1 MDITALAASPVSESR
16 PAGADAKYEPEYEA
30 LTAEI
35 AKLSSVSQSAPIS
48 WQDVADNG
56 AAILAQKSKDISVAA
71 YTAVALAHIDGARG
85 FLDGVNLLRGICEN
99 FWEDAFP
106 PKAKMRRR
114 LNAYEWWHERALEQ
128 LRKENQQPIPAELSA
143 EMTEAVNGLDSLVGT
158 LMEDAQPLRDIKEA
172 IRALPLLPEEK
183 PKEPEPPAAPTPE
196 PQPQPQPQTQEP
208 PRAQPQRPAP
218 EPPRQTAAAPAPAP
232 QAGDT
237 AAALSAFVDAARNYA
252 FALRAENPANY
263 LAWQLPRVALWGK
276 ITALPPDDGTGQTM
290 VPPPDMDRVEAAER
304 LLAGKNWLKAA
315 TAADDLFQ
323 SYPLC
328 IDLQRIAD
336 EALANLGPAFA
347 AARARLR
354 AETAAFAGRLPGL
367 TSLSYDGGVPF
378 VSPATRA
385 WLDEL
390 AHDGQSGGTAG
401 GGRADRIDE
410 VIAEARETLAAGDAA
425 GALRKLEEAHGASA
439 AGNVRLRAEE
449 LHMLCSQREAKTAAA
464 LARALAR
471 EIEQS
476 GLAKLEPDIAVEA
489 MTAAC
494 RALDLA
500 GDAEGAEALREK
512 TAAIKPSAVLGWN

>member
-1 MDITALAASPVSESR
+1 MDITALAASPVSESS

-35 AKLSSVSQSAPIS
+35 GKLSSVSQSSPIS
-48 WQDVADNG
+48 WQAVADNG
-56 AAILAQKSKDISVAA
+56 AVILAQKSKDISVAA
-71 YTAVALAHIDGARG
+71 YMAVALIHTDGAQG
-85 FLDGVNLLRGICEN
+85 FLDGVKLLRGICEN
-99 FWEDAFP
+99 FWDDAFP
-106 PKAKMRRR
+106 PKAKLRRR

-128 LRKENQQPIPAELSA
+128 LRKEGQPPVSAALSA
-143 EMTEAVNGLDSLVGT
+143 EMTEAVGELDSLIGG
-158 LMEDAQPLRDIKEA
+158 LMEEAQPLRDIKEA
-172 IRALPLLPEEK
+172 IRAIPLLPKEK
-183 PKEPEPPAAPTPE
+183 PKEPEPQAAPEPE
-196 PQPQPQPQTQEP
+196 PLREEPAPQPQLQ
-208 PRAQPQRPAP
+208 AAP
-218 EPPRQTAAAPAPAP
+218 EPPSPAPAP
-232 QAGDT
+232 SPAPQAAQSGDT
-237 AAALSAFVDAARNYA
+237 AAALSAFVEAARNYA
-252 FALRAENPANY
+252 YALRAEDPANY

-276 ITALPPDDGTGQTM
+276 IAALPPDDGTGQTM

-336 EALANLGPAFA
+336 EALANLGPSFA

-354 AETAAFAGRLPGL
+354 AETAAFVGRLPGL
-367 TSLSYDGGVPF
+367 TALSYDGGIPF

-390 AHDGQSGGTAG
+390 AHDGQSGGEAG

>member
-1 MDITALAASPVSESR
+1 MDITALAASPVSESS

-35 AKLSSVSQSAPIS
+35 GKLSSVSRSSPIS
-48 WQDVADNG
+48 WQAVADNG
-56 AAILAQKSKDISVAA
+56 AVILAQKSKDISVAA
-71 YTAVALAHIDGARG
+71 YMAVALIHTDGAQG
-85 FLDGVNLLRGICEN
+85 FLDGVKLLRGICEN
-99 FWEDAFP
+99 FWDDAFP
-106 PKAKMRRR
+106 PKAKLRRR

-128 LRKENQQPIPAELSA
+128 LRKDGQPPVSAALSA
-143 EMTEAVNGLDSLVGT
+143 EMTEAVGELDSLIGG
-158 LMEDAQPLRDIKEA
+158 LMEEAQPLRDIKEA
-172 IRALPLLPEEK
+172 IRAIPLLPEEK
-183 PKEPEPPAAPTPE
+183 PKEPEPQAAPEPE
-196 PQPQPQPQTQEP
+196 PLREEPAPQPQLQ
-208 PRAQPQRPAP
+208 AAP
-218 EPPRQTAAAPAPAP
+218 EPPRPAPSPAPAP
-232 QAGDT
+232 QAAQTGDT
-237 AAALSAFVDAARNYA
+237 AAALSAFVEAARNYA
-252 FALRAENPANY
+252 YALRAEDPANY

-290 VPPPDMDRVEAAER
+290 VPPPDMERVEAAER

-336 EALANLGPAFA
+336 EALANLGPSFA

-354 AETAAFAGRLPGL
+354 AETAAFVGRLPGL
-367 TSLSYDGGVPF
+367 TTLSYDGGIPF

-390 AHDGQSGGTAG
+390 AHDGQPGGAAG
-401 GGRADRIDE
+401 GGRADRIDK

-425 GALRKLEEAHGASA
+425 GALRKLEDALGASA

-512 TAAIKPSAVLGWN
+512 TTAIKPSAVLGWN

>member
-1 MDITALAASPVSESR
+1 MDITALAASPVSESS

-35 AKLSSVSQSAPIS
+35 GKLSSVSRSSPIS
-48 WQDVADNG
+48 WQAVADNG
-56 AAILAQKSKDISVAA
+56 AVILAQKSKDISVAA
-71 YTAVALAHIDGARG
+71 YMAVALIHTNGAQG
-85 FLDGVNLLRGICEN
+85 FLDGVKLLRGICEN
-99 FWEDAFP
+99 FWDDAFP
-106 PKAKMRRR
+106 PKAKLRRR

-128 LRKENQQPIPAELSA
+128 LRKEGQPPVSAALSA
-143 EMTEAVNGLDSLVGT
+143 EMTEAVGELDSLIGG
-158 LMEDAQPLRDIKEA
+158 LMDDAQPLRDIKEA
-172 IRALPLLPEEK
+172 IRAIPLLPEEK
-183 PKEPEPPAAPTPE
+183 PKEPEPQAA
-196 PQPQPQPQTQEP
+196 
-208 PRAQPQRPAP
+208 PAP
-218 EPPRQTAAAPAPAP
+218 EPPHEEPAPQPQVQATPEPPRPAPSPSPAP
-232 QAGDT
+232 QAAQTGDT
-237 AAALSAFVDAARNYA
+237 AAALSAFVEAARNYA
-252 FALRAENPANY
+252 YALRAEDPANY

-276 ITALPPDDGTGQTM
+276 IAALPPDDGTGQTM
-290 VPPPDMDRVEAAER
+290 VPPPDMERVEAAER

-315 TAADDLFQ
+315 AAADDLFQ

-336 EALANLGPAFA
+336 EALANLGPSFA

-354 AETAAFAGRLPGL
+354 AETAAFVGRLPGL
-367 TSLSYDGGVPF
+367 TALSYDGGIPF
-378 VSPATRA
+378 VSPATRS

-390 AHDGQSGGTAG
+390 AHDGQSGGSAG

-410 VIAEARETLAAGDAA
+410 VISEARETLAAGDAA

>member
-1 MDITALAASPVSESR
+1 MDITALAASPVSESS

-35 AKLSSVSQSAPIS
+35 GKLSSVSQSSPIS
-48 WQDVADNG
+48 WQAVADNG
-56 AAILAQKSKDISVAA
+56 AVILAQKSKDISVAA
-71 YTAVALAHIDGARG
+71 YMAVALIHTDGAQG
-85 FLDGVNLLRGICEN
+85 FLDGVKLLRGICEN
-99 FWEDAFP
+99 FWDEAFP
-106 PKAKMRRR
+106 PKAKLRRR

-128 LRKENQQPIPAELSA
+128 LRKEGQPPVSAALSA
-143 EMTEAVNGLDSLVGT
+143 EMTEAAGELDSLIGG
-158 LMEDAQPLRDIKEA
+158 LMEEAQPLRDIKEA
-172 IRALPLLPEEK
+172 IRAIPLLPEEK
-183 PKEPEPPAAPTPE
+183 PKEPEPQAA
-196 PQPQPQPQTQEP
+196 
-208 PRAQPQRPAP
+208 PAP
-218 EPPRQTAAAPAPAP
+218 EPPREEPAPQPQLQAAPEPPRPAPSPAPAP
-232 QAGDT
+232 QAAQTGDT
-237 AAALSAFVDAARNYA
+237 AAALSAFVEAARNYA
-252 FALRAENPANY
+252 YALRAEDPANY
-263 LAWQLPRVALWGK
+263 LAWQLPRLALWGK
-276 ITALPPDDGTGQTM
+276 IAALPPDDGTGQTM

-367 TSLSYDGGVPF
+367 TSLSYDGGIPF

-425 GALRKLEEAHGASA
+425 GALRKLEEALGASA

>member
-1 MDITALAASPVSESR
+1 MDITALAASPVSESS

-35 AKLSSVSQSAPIS
+35 GKLSSVSRSSPIS
-48 WQDVADNG
+48 WQAVADNG
-56 AAILAQKSKDISVAA
+56 AVILAQKSKDISVAA
-71 YTAVALAHIDGARG
+71 YMAVALTDGAQG
-85 FLDGVNLLRGICEN
+85 FLDGVKLLRGICEN
-99 FWEDAFP
+99 FWDDAFP
-106 PKAKMRRR
+106 PKAKLRRR

-128 LRKENQQPIPAELSA
+128 LRKEGQPPVSAALSA
-143 EMTEAVNGLDSLVGT
+143 EMTEAVGELDSLIGG
-158 LMEDAQPLRDIKEA
+158 LMDDAQPLRDIKEA
-172 IRALPLLPEEK
+172 IRAIPLLPEEK
-183 PKEPEPPAAPTPE
+183 PKEPEPQAA
-196 PQPQPQPQTQEP
+196 
-208 PRAQPQRPAP
+208 PAP
-218 EPPRQTAAAPAPAP
+218 EPPHEEPAPQPQVQAAPEPPRPAPSPAPAP
-232 QAGDT
+232 QAVQTGDT
-237 AAALSAFVDAARNYA
+237 AAALSAFVEAARNYA
-252 FALRAENPANY
+252 YALRAEDPANY

-290 VPPPDMDRVEAAER
+290 VPPPDMERVEAAER

-336 EALANLGPAFA
+336 EALANLGPSFA

-354 AETAAFAGRLPGL
+354 AETAAFVGRLPGL
-367 TSLSYDGGVPF
+367 TALSYDGGVPF

-390 AHDGQSGGTAG
+390 AHDGQSGGSAG

>member
-1 MDITALAASPVSESR
+1 MD
-16 PAGADAKYEPEYEA
+16 
-30 LTAEI
+30 
-35 AKLSSVSQSAPIS
+35 
-48 WQDVADNG
+48 
-56 AAILAQKSKDISVAA
+56 
-71 YTAVALAHIDGARG
+71 
-85 FLDGVNLLRGICEN
+85 
-99 FWEDAFP
+99 
-106 PKAKMRRR
+106 
-114 LNAYEWWHERALEQ
+114 
-128 LRKENQQPIPAELSA
+128 
-143 EMTEAVNGLDSLVGT
+143 
-158 LMEDAQPLRDIKEA
+158 DAQPLRDIKEA
-172 IRALPLLPEEK
+172 IRAIPLLPEEK
-183 PKEPEPPAAPTPE
+183 PKEPEPQAA
-196 PQPQPQPQTQEP
+196 
-208 PRAQPQRPAP
+208 PAP
-218 EPPRQTAAAPAPAP
+218 EPPHEEPAPQPQVQAAPEPPRPAPSPLPAP
-232 QAGDT
+232 QAAQTGDT
-237 AAALSAFVDAARNYA
+237 AAALSAFVEAARNYA
-252 FALRAENPANY
+252 YALRAEDPANY

-276 ITALPPDDGTGQTM
+276 IAALPPDDGTGQTM

-336 EALANLGPAFA
+336 EALANLGPSFA

-354 AETAAFAGRLPGL
+354 AETAAFVGRLPGL
-367 TSLSYDGGVPF
+367 TALSYDGGVPF

-390 AHDGQSGGTAG
+390 AHDGQSGGSDCGPG
-401 GGRADRIDE
+401 GGKIDAA
-410 VIAEARETLAAGDAA
+410 IAEARETLAGGDAA

-476 GLAKLEPDIAVEA
+476 GLAKLEPDLAVEA

>member
-1 MDITALAASPVSESR
+1 MDITALAASPVSESSS
-16 PAGADAKYEPEYEA
+16 AGADAKYEPEYEA

-35 AKLSSVSQSAPIS
+35 GKLSSVSRSSPIS
-48 WQDVADNG
+48 WQAVADNG
-56 AAILAQKSKDISVAA
+56 AVILAQKSKDISVAA
-71 YTAVALAHIDGARG
+71 YMAVALIHTDGAQG
-85 FLDGVNLLRGICEN
+85 FLDGVKLLRGICEN
-99 FWEDAFP
+99 FWDDAFP
-106 PKAKMRRR
+106 PKAKLRRR

-128 LRKENQQPIPAELSA
+128 LRKEGQPPVSAALSA
-143 EMTEAVNGLDSLVGT
+143 EMTEAVGELDSLIGG
-158 LMEDAQPLRDIKEA
+158 LMDDAQPLRDIKEA
-172 IRALPLLPEEK
+172 IRAIPLLPEEK
-183 PKEPEPPAAPTPE
+183 PKEPEPQAA
-196 PQPQPQPQTQEP
+196 
-208 PRAQPQRPAP
+208 PAP
-218 EPPRQTAAAPAPAP
+218 EPPREEPAPQPQLQAAPEPPRPAPSPSPAP
-232 QAGDT
+232 QAAQTGDT
-237 AAALSAFVDAARNYA
+237 AAALSAFVEAARNYA
-252 FALRAENPANY
+252 YALRAEDPANY

-276 ITALPPDDGTGQTM
+276 IAALPPDDGTGQTM

-336 EALANLGPAFA
+336 EALANLGPSFA

-354 AETAAFAGRLPGL
+354 AETAAFVGRLPGL
-367 TSLSYDGGVPF
+367 TALSYDGGVPF

-390 AHDGQSGGTAG
+390 AHDGQSGGSAG

-476 GLAKLEPDIAVEA
+476 GLAKLEPDLAVEA

>member
-1 MDITALAASPVSESR
+1 MDITALAASPVSESS

-35 AKLSSVSQSAPIS
+35 GKLSSVSQSSPIS
-48 WQDVADNG
+48 WQAVADNG
-56 AAILAQKSKDISVAA
+56 AVILAQKSKDISVAA
-71 YTAVALAHIDGARG
+71 YMAVALIHTDGAQG
-85 FLDGVNLLRGICEN
+85 FLDGVKLLRGICEN
-99 FWEDAFP
+99 FWDDAFP
-106 PKAKMRRR
+106 PKAKLRRR

-128 LRKENQQPIPAELSA
+128 LRKEGQPPVSAALSA
-143 EMTEAVNGLDSLVGT
+143 EMTEAVGELDSLIGG
-158 LMEDAQPLRDIKEA
+158 LMDDAQPLRDIKEA
-172 IRALPLLPEEK
+172 IRAIPLLPEEK
-183 PKEPEPPAAPTPE
+183 PKEPEPQAA
-196 PQPQPQPQTQEP
+196 
-208 PRAQPQRPAP
+208 PAP
-218 EPPRQTAAAPAPAP
+218 EPPHEEPAP
-232 QAGDT
+232 QPQVQAAPEPPRPAPSPSSAPQAVQTGDT
-237 AAALSAFVDAARNYA
+237 AAALSAFVEAARNYA
-252 FALRAENPANY
+252 YALRAEDPANY

-276 ITALPPDDGTGQTM
+276 IAALPPDDGTGQTM

-315 TAADDLFQ
+315 AAADDLFQ

-336 EALANLGPAFA
+336 EALANLGPSFA

-354 AETAAFAGRLPGL
+354 AETAAFVGRLPGL
-367 TSLSYDGGVPF
+367 TTLSYDGGIPF

-390 AHDGQSGGTAG
+390 AHDGQPGGAAG
-401 GGRADRIDE
+401 GGRADRIDK

-425 GALRKLEEAHGASA
+425 GALRKLEDALGASA

>member
-1 MDITALAASPVSESR
+1 MDITALAASPVSESQ

-35 AKLSSVSQSAPIS
+35 GKLSSVSQSSPVS
-48 WQDVADNG
+48 WQAVADNG

-71 YTAVALAHIDGARG
+71 YMAVALIHTNGAQG
-85 FLDGVNLLRGICEN
+85 FLDGVNLLRGLCEN
-99 FWEDAFP
+99 FWDEAFP

-128 LRKENQQPIPAELSA
+128 LRKEGQQPIPAALSA
-143 EMTEAVNGLDSLVGT
+143 EMTEAVGELDSLIGG

-172 IRALPLLPEEK
+172 IRTIPLLPEEK

-196 PQPQPQPQTQEP
+196 PPREKPKPQPE
-208 PRAQPQRPAP
+208 AQPQ
-218 EPPRQTAAAPAPAP
+218 AAPAAPSPAP
-232 QAGDT
+232 TTQPAQAGDA
-237 AAALSAFVDAARNYA
+237 AAALPVFVDAARNYA
-252 FALRAENPANY
+252 FALRSEDPANY

-276 ITALPPDDGTGQTM
+276 IAALPPDDGTGQTM

-336 EALANLGPAFA
+336 EALANLGAAFA
-347 AARARLR
+347 EARARLR
-354 AETAAFAGRLPGL
+354 AETAAFVRRLPGL
-367 TSLSYDGGVPF
+367 TALSYDGGVPF
-378 VSPATRA
+378 VSSATRA
-385 WLDEL
+385 WLDEI
-390 AHDGQSGGTAG
+390 AHGGESGGAAG

-500 GDAEGAEALREK
+500 GDIEGAEALREK
-512 TAAIKPSAVLGWN
+512 TAAIKPSAVLGWS

>member
-1 MDITALAASPVSESR
+1 MDITALAASPVSESS

-35 AKLSSVSQSAPIS
+35 GKLSSVSQSSPIS
-48 WQDVADNG
+48 WQAVADNG
-56 AAILAQKSKDISVAA
+56 AVILAQKSKDISVAA
-71 YTAVALAHIDGARG
+71 YMAVALIHTDGAQG
-85 FLDGVNLLRGICEN
+85 FLDGVKLLRGICEN
-99 FWEDAFP
+99 FWDDAFP
-106 PKAKMRRR
+106 PKAKLRRR

-128 LRKENQQPIPAELSA
+128 LRKEGQPPVSAALSA
-143 EMTEAVNGLDSLVGT
+143 EMTEAVGELDSLIGG
-158 LMEDAQPLRDIKEA
+158 LMDDAQPLRDIKEA
-172 IRALPLLPEEK
+172 IRAIPLLPEEK
-183 PKEPEPPAAPTPE
+183 PKGPE
-196 PQPQPQPQTQEP
+196 PQAAPAQEPPHEEPAPQPQVQ
-208 PRAQPQRPAP
+208 AAP
-218 EPPRQTAAAPAPAP
+218 EPPRPAPSPSPAP
-232 QAGDT
+232 QAAQTGDT
-237 AAALSAFVDAARNYA
+237 AAALSAFVEAARNYA
-252 FALRAENPANY
+252 YALRAEDPANY

-276 ITALPPDDGTGQTM
+276 IAALPPDDGTGQTM

-336 EALANLGPAFA
+336 EALANLGPSFA

-354 AETAAFAGRLPGL
+354 AETAAFVGRLPGL
-367 TSLSYDGGVPF
+367 TALSYDGGVPF

-390 AHDGQSGGTAG
+390 AHDGQSGGEAG

-476 GLAKLEPDIAVEA
+476 GLAKLEPDLAVEA

>member
-1 MDITALAASPVSESR
+1 MDITALAASPVSESS

-35 AKLSSVSQSAPIS
+35 GKLSSVSQSSPIS
-48 WQDVADNG
+48 WQAVADNG
-56 AAILAQKSKDISVAA
+56 AVILAQKSKDISVAA
-71 YTAVALAHIDGARG
+71 YMAVALIHTDGAQG
-85 FLDGVNLLRGICEN
+85 FLDGVKLLRGICEN
-99 FWEDAFP
+99 FWDDAFP
-106 PKAKMRRR
+106 PKAKLRRR

-128 LRKENQQPIPAELSA
+128 LRKDGQPPVSAALSA
-143 EMTEAVNGLDSLVGT
+143 EMTEAVGELDSLIGG
-158 LMEDAQPLRDIKEA
+158 LMDEAQPLRDIKEA
-172 IRALPLLPEEK
+172 IRALPLLPEEQ
-183 PKEPEPPAAPTPE
+183 PKEPEPPAPQAPE
-196 PQPQPQPQTQEP
+196 PQPQAQEP
-208 PRAQPQRPAP
+208 PRAQPPQPSP
-218 EPPRQTAAAPAPAP
+218 EPPRQAPAAPAPAQST
-232 QAGDT
+232 QAGDA

-276 ITALPPDDGTGQTM
+276 IAALPPDDGTGQTM

-336 EALANLGPAFA
+336 EALANLGPSFA

-354 AETAAFAGRLPGL
+354 AETAAFVGRLPGL
-367 TSLSYDGGVPF
+367 TALSYDGGVPF

-390 AHDGQSGGTAG
+390 AHDGQPGGAAG

-425 GALRKLEEAHGASA
+425 GALRKLEDALGASA

>member
-1 MDITALAASPVSESR
+1 MDITALAASPVSESS

-35 AKLSSVSQSAPIS
+35 GKLSSVSQSSPIS
-48 WQDVADNG
+48 WQAVADNG
-56 AAILAQKSKDISVAA
+56 AVILAQKSKDISVAA
-71 YTAVALAHIDGARG
+71 YMAVALIHTDGAQG
-85 FLDGVNLLRGICEN
+85 FLDGVKLLRGICEN
-99 FWEDAFP
+99 FWDEAFP
-106 PKAKMRRR
+106 PKAKLRRR

-128 LRKENQQPIPAELSA
+128 LRKEGQPPVSAALSA
-143 EMTEAVNGLDSLVGT
+143 EMTEAVGELDSLIGG
-158 LMEDAQPLRDIKEA
+158 LMEEAQPLRDIKEA
-172 IRALPLLPEEK
+172 IRAIPLLPEEK
-183 PKEPEPPAAPTPE
+183 PKEPEPQAAPASEPPRE
-196 PQPQPQPQTQEP
+196 EPAPQPQLQAASEP
-208 PRAQPQRPAP
+208 PRPAP
-218 EPPRQTAAAPAPAP
+218 SPAPAP
-232 QAGDT
+232 QAAQTGDT
-237 AAALSAFVDAARNYA
+237 AAALSAFVEAARNYA
-252 FALRAENPANY
+252 YALRAEDPANY
-263 LAWQLPRVALWGK
+263 LAWQLPRLALWGK
-276 ITALPPDDGTGQTM
+276 IAALPPDDGTGQTM

-336 EALANLGPAFA
+336 EALANLGPSFA

-354 AETAAFAGRLPGL
+354 AETAAFVGRLPGL
-367 TSLSYDGGVPF
+367 TALSYDGGIPF

-390 AHDGQSGGTAG
+390 AHDGQPGGAAG
-401 GGRADRIDE
+401 GGRTDRIDE

-425 GALRKLEEAHGASA
+425 GALRKLEDAHGASA
-439 AGNVRLRAEE
+439 AGNVRLCAEE

-500 GDAEGAEALREK
+500 GDTESAEALREK

>member
-48 WQDVADNG
+48 WQAVADNG
-56 AAILAQKSKDISVAA
+56 AVILAQKSKDISVAA
-71 YTAVALAHIDGARG
+71 YMAVALIHTDGAQG
-85 FLDGVNLLRGICEN
+85 FLDGVKLLRGICEN
-99 FWEDAFP
+99 FWDDAFP
-106 PKAKMRRR
+106 PKAKLRRR
-114 LNAYEWWHERALEQ
+114 LNAYEWWHERAIEQ
-128 LRKENQQPIPAELSA
+128 LRKEGQPPVSAALSA
-143 EMTEAVNGLDSLVGT
+143 EMTEAVGELDSLIGG
-158 LMEDAQPLRDIKEA
+158 LMDDAQPLRDIKEA
-172 IRALPLLPEEK
+172 IRAIPLLPEEK
-183 PKEPEPPAAPTPE
+183 PKEPEPQAA
-196 PQPQPQPQTQEP
+196 
-208 PRAQPQRPAP
+208 PAP
-218 EPPRQTAAAPAPAP
+218 EPPHEEPAPQPQVQAAPEPPRPAPSPSPAP
-232 QAGDT
+232 QAAQTGDT
-237 AAALSAFVDAARNYA
+237 AAALSAFVEAARNYA

-276 ITALPPDDGTGQTM
+276 IAALPPDDGTGQTM

-336 EALANLGPAFA
+336 EALANLGPSFA

-354 AETAAFAGRLPGL
+354 AETAAFVGRLPGL
-367 TSLSYDGGVPF
+367 TALSYDGGVPF

-390 AHDGQSGGTAG
+390 AHDGQSGGSAG

-476 GLAKLEPDIAVEA
+476 GLAKLEPDLAVEA

>member
-1 MDITALAASPVSESR
+1 MDITALAASPVSESS

-35 AKLSSVSQSAPIS
+35 GKLSSVSQSSPIS
-48 WQDVADNG
+48 WQAVADNG
-56 AAILAQKSKDISVAA
+56 AVILAQKSKDISVAA
-71 YTAVALAHIDGARG
+71 YMAVALIHTDGAQG
-85 FLDGVNLLRGICEN
+85 FLDGVKLLRGICEN
-99 FWEDAFP
+99 FWDDAFP
-106 PKAKMRRR
+106 PKAKLRRR

-128 LRKENQQPIPAELSA
+128 LRKEGQPPVSAALSA
-143 EMTEAVNGLDSLVGT
+143 EMTEAVGELDSLIGG
-158 LMEDAQPLRDIKEA
+158 LMEEAQPLRDIKEA
-172 IRALPLLPEEK
+172 IRAIPLLPEEK
-183 PKEPEPPAAPTPE
+183 PKEPEPQAA
-196 PQPQPQPQTQEP
+196 
-208 PRAQPQRPAP
+208 PAP
-218 EPPRQTAAAPAPAP
+218 EPPHEEPAPQPQVQAAPEPPRPAPSPLPAP
-232 QAGDT
+232 QAAQTGDT
-237 AAALSAFVDAARNYA
+237 AAALSAFVEAARNYA
-252 FALRAENPANY
+252 YALRAEDPANY

-276 ITALPPDDGTGQTM
+276 IAALPPDDGTGQTM

-336 EALANLGPAFA
+336 EALANLGPSFA

-354 AETAAFAGRLPGL
+354 AETAAFVGRLPGL
-367 TSLSYDGGVPF
+367 TALSYDGGVPF

-390 AHDGQSGGTAG
+390 AHDGQSGGSAG

-476 GLAKLEPDIAVEA
+476 GLAKLEPDLAVEA

>member
-1 MDITALAASPVSESR
+1 MDITALAASPVSESS

-35 AKLSSVSQSAPIS
+35 GKLSSVSQSSPIS
-48 WQDVADNG
+48 WQAVADNG
-56 AAILAQKSKDISVAA
+56 AVILAQKSKDISVAA
-71 YTAVALAHIDGARG
+71 YMAVALIHTDGAQG
-85 FLDGVNLLRGICEN
+85 FLDGVKLLRGICEN
-99 FWEDAFP
+99 FWDDAFP
-106 PKAKMRRR
+106 PKAKLRRR

-128 LRKENQQPIPAELSA
+128 LRKEGQPPVSAALSA
-143 EMTEAVNGLDSLVGT
+143 EMTEAVGELDSLIGG
-158 LMEDAQPLRDIKEA
+158 LMEEAQPLRDIKEA
-172 IRALPLLPEEK
+172 IRAIPLLPEEK
-183 PKEPEPPAAPTPE
+183 PKEPEPQAA
-196 PQPQPQPQTQEP
+196 
-208 PRAQPQRPAP
+208 PAP
-218 EPPRQTAAAPAPAP
+218 EPPREEPTPQLQLQAAPEPPRPAPAP
-232 QAGDT
+232 SPAPQAAQTGDT
-237 AAALSAFVDAARNYA
+237 AAALSAFVEAARNYA
-252 FALRAENPANY
+252 YALRAEDPANY

-290 VPPPDMDRVEAAER
+290 VPPPDMERVEAAER

-336 EALANLGPAFA
+336 EALANLGPSFA

-354 AETAAFAGRLPGL
+354 AETAAFVGRLPGL
-367 TSLSYDGGVPF
+367 TALSYDGGIPF

-425 GALRKLEEAHGASA
+425 GALRKLEEALGASA

>member
-1 MDITALAASPVSESR
+1 MDITALAASPVSESS

-35 AKLSSVSQSAPIS
+35 GKLSSVSRSSPIS
-48 WQDVADNG
+48 WQAVADNG
-56 AAILAQKSKDISVAA
+56 AVILAQKSKDISVAA
-71 YTAVALAHIDGARG
+71 YMAVALIHTDGAQG
-85 FLDGVNLLRGICEN
+85 FLDGVKLLRGICEN
-99 FWEDAFP
+99 FWDDAFP
-106 PKAKMRRR
+106 PKAKLRRR

-128 LRKENQQPIPAELSA
+128 LRKDGQPPVSAALSA
-143 EMTEAVNGLDSLVGT
+143 EMTEAIGELDSLIGG
-158 LMEDAQPLRDIKEA
+158 LMEEAQPLRDIKEA
-172 IRALPLLPEEK
+172 IRAIPLLPEEK
-183 PKEPEPPAAPTPE
+183 PKEPEPQAA
-196 PQPQPQPQTQEP
+196 
-208 PRAQPQRPAP
+208 PAP
-218 EPPRQTAAAPAPAP
+218 EPPREEPAPQPQLQAAPEPPRPAPSPAPAP
-232 QAGDT
+232 QAAQTGDT
-237 AAALSAFVDAARNYA
+237 AAALSAFVEAARNYA
-252 FALRAENPANY
+252 YALRAEDPANY

-276 ITALPPDDGTGQTM
+276 IAALPPDDGTGQTM

-336 EALANLGPAFA
+336 EALANLGPSFA

-354 AETAAFAGRLPGL
+354 AETAAFVGRLPGL
-367 TSLSYDGGVPF
+367 TALSYDGGIPF

>member
-1 MDITALAASPVSESR
+1 MDITALAASPVSESQ

-35 AKLSSVSQSAPIS
+35 GKLSSVSQSSPVS
-48 WQDVADNG
+48 WQAVAGNG
-56 AAILAQKSKDISVAA
+56 AVILAQKSKDISVAA
-71 YTAVALAHIDGARG
+71 YMAVALIHTDGAQG

-99 FWEDAFP
+99 FWDDAFP

-128 LRKENQQPIPAELSA
+128 LRKEGQPPIPAKLSA
-143 EMTEAVNGLDSLVGT
+143 EMTEAVGELDSLIGG
-158 LMEDAQPLRDIKEA
+158 LMEEAQPLRDMKEA
-172 IRALPLLPEEK
+172 IRAIPLLPEEK
-183 PKEPEPPAAPTPE
+183 QKEPEPQAATAPE
-196 PQPQPQPQTQEP
+196 PQREEPAPQPQVQQ
-208 PRAQPQRPAP
+208 AAP
-218 EPPRQTAAAPAPAP
+218 EPPRPAPAPAAQP
-232 QAGDT
+232 AQAGDT
-237 AAALSAFVDAARNYA
+237 AAALSAFVEAARGYA
-252 FALRAENPANY
+252 FALRTEDPANY

-290 VPPPDMDRVEAAER
+290 VPPPDMERVEAAER

-354 AETAAFAGRLPGL
+354 AETAAFLGRLPGL
-367 TSLSYDGGVPF
+367 TALSYDGGVPF

-385 WLDEL
+385 WLDEI
-390 AHDGQSGGTAG
+390 AHGGQSGGAAG

-476 GLAKLEPDIAVEA
+476 GLARLEPDIAVEA

-500 GDAEGAEALREK
+500 GDTEGAEALREK
-512 TAAIKPSAVLGWN
+512 TAAIKPSAVLGWS

>member
-1 MDITALAASPVSESR
+1 MDITALAASPVSESS

-35 AKLSSVSQSAPIS
+35 GKLSSVSQSSPIS
-48 WQDVADNG
+48 WQAVADNG
-56 AAILAQKSKDISVAA
+56 AVILAQKSKDISVAA
-71 YTAVALAHIDGARG
+71 YMAVALIHTDGAQG
-85 FLDGVNLLRGICEN
+85 FLDGVKLLRGICEN
-99 FWEDAFP
+99 FWDDAFP
-106 PKAKMRRR
+106 PKAKLRRR

-128 LRKENQQPIPAELSA
+128 LRKEGQPPVSAALSA
-143 EMTEAVNGLDSLVGT
+143 EMTEAVGELDSLIGG
-158 LMEDAQPLRDIKEA
+158 LMDDAQPLRDIKEA
-172 IRALPLLPEEK
+172 IRAIPLLPEEK
-183 PKEPEPPAAPTPE
+183 PKEPEPQAA
-196 PQPQPQPQTQEP
+196 
-208 PRAQPQRPAP
+208 PAP
-218 EPPRQTAAAPAPAP
+218 EPPHEEPAPQPQVQATPEPPPPAPAP
-232 QAGDT
+232 SPAPQAAQTGDT
-237 AAALSAFVDAARNYA
+237 AAALSAFVEAARNYA
-252 FALRAENPANY
+252 YALRAEDPANY

-290 VPPPDMDRVEAAER
+290 VPPPDMERVEAAER

-315 TAADDLFQ
+315 AAADDLFQ

-336 EALANLGPAFA
+336 EALANLGPSFA

-354 AETAAFAGRLPGL
+354 AETAAFVGRLPGL
-367 TSLSYDGGVPF
+367 TALSYDGGIPF

-390 AHDGQSGGTAG
+390 AHDGESGGAAG

-449 LHMLCSQREAKTAAA
+449 LHMLCSQRETKTAAA

-476 GLAKLEPDIAVEA
+476 GLAKLEPDLAVEA

>member
-1 MDITALAASPVSESR
+1 MDITALAASPVSESQ

-35 AKLSSVSQSAPIS
+35 GKLSSVSQSSPVS
-48 WQDVADNG
+48 WQAVAGNG
-56 AAILAQKSKDISVAA
+56 AVILAQKSKDISVAA
-71 YTAVALAHIDGARG
+71 YMAVALIHTDGAQG

-99 FWEDAFP
+99 FWDDAFP

-128 LRKENQQPIPAELSA
+128 LRKEGQPPIPAKLSA
-143 EMTEAVNGLDSLVGT
+143 EMTEAVGELDSLVGG
-158 LMEDAQPLRDIKEA
+158 LMEEAQPLRDMKEA
-172 IRALPLLPEEK
+172 IRAIPLLPEEK

-196 PQPQPQPQTQEP
+196 PPREKPKPQPE
-208 PRAQPQRPAP
+208 AQPQ
-218 EPPRQTAAAPAPAP
+218 AAPAAPSPAP
-232 QAGDT
+232 TTQPAQAGDA
-237 AAALSAFVDAARNYA
+237 AAALPVFVDAARNYA
-252 FALRAENPANY
+252 FALRSEDPANY

-290 VPPPDMDRVEAAER
+290 VPPPDMERIEAAER

-336 EALANLGPAFA
+336 EALANLGAAFA
-347 AARARLR
+347 EARASLR
-354 AETAAFAGRLPGL
+354 AETAAFVGRLPGL
-367 TSLSYDGGVPF
+367 TALSYDGGVPF

-390 AHDGQSGGTAG
+390 AHDGQPGGAAG

-425 GALRKLEEAHGASA
+425 GALKKLEDSHGTSA

-449 LHMLCSQREAKTAAA
+449 LHMLCSQRETKTAAA
-464 LARALAR
+464 LARAIAR

-476 GLAKLEPDIAVEA
+476 GLAKLEPDLAAEA

-494 RALDLA
+494 QALDLA

-512 TAAIKPSAVLGWN
+512 TAGIKPSAVLGWS

>member
-1 MDITALAASPVSESR
+1 MDITALAASPVSESS

-35 AKLSSVSQSAPIS
+35 GKLSSVSRSSPIS
-48 WQDVADNG
+48 WQAVADNG
-56 AAILAQKSKDISVAA
+56 AVILAQKSKDISVAA
-71 YTAVALAHIDGARG
+71 YMAVALIHTDGAQG
-85 FLDGVNLLRGICEN
+85 FLDGVKLLRGICEN
-99 FWEDAFP
+99 FWDDAFP
-106 PKAKMRRR
+106 PKAKLRRR

-128 LRKENQQPIPAELSA
+128 LRKDGQPPVSAALSA
-143 EMTEAVNGLDSLVGT
+143 EMTEAVGELDSLIGG
-158 LMEDAQPLRDIKEA
+158 LMEEAQPLRDIKEA
-172 IRALPLLPEEK
+172 IRAIPLLPEEK
-183 PKEPEPPAAPTPE
+183 PKEPEPQAA
-196 PQPQPQPQTQEP
+196 
-208 PRAQPQRPAP
+208 PAP
-218 EPPRQTAAAPAPAP
+218 EPPHEEPAPQPQLQATPEPPRPAPAPASAP
-232 QAGDT
+232 QAAQTGDT
-237 AAALSAFVDAARNYA
+237 AAALSAFVEAARNYA
-252 FALRAENPANY
+252 YALRAEDPANY

-276 ITALPPDDGTGQTM
+276 IAALPPDDGTGQTM
-290 VPPPDMDRVEAAER
+290 VPPPDMERVEAAER

-336 EALANLGPAFA
+336 EALANLGPSFA

-354 AETAAFAGRLPGL
+354 AETAAFVGRLPGL
-367 TSLSYDGGVPF
+367 TALSYDGGIPF

>member
-1 MDITALAASPVSESR
+1 MDITALAASPVSESS

-35 AKLSSVSQSAPIS
+35 GKLSSVSRSSPIS
-48 WQDVADNG
+48 WQAVADNG
-56 AAILAQKSKDISVAA
+56 AVILAQKSKDISVAA
-71 YTAVALAHIDGARG
+71 YMAVALIHTDGAQG
-85 FLDGVNLLRGICEN
+85 FLDGVKLLRGICEN
-99 FWEDAFP
+99 FWDDAFP
-106 PKAKMRRR
+106 PKAKLRRR

-128 LRKENQQPIPAELSA
+128 LRKEGQPPVSAALSA
-143 EMTEAVNGLDSLVGT
+143 EMTEAVGELDSLIGG
-158 LMEDAQPLRDIKEA
+158 LMDDAQPLRDIKEA
-172 IRALPLLPEEK
+172 IRAIPLLPEEK
-183 PKEPEPPAAPTPE
+183 PKEPEPQAA
-196 PQPQPQPQTQEP
+196 
-208 PRAQPQRPAP
+208 PAP
-218 EPPRQTAAAPAPAP
+218 EPPREEPAPQPQLQATPEPPRPAPAP
-232 QAGDT
+232 SPAPQAAQTGDT
-237 AAALSAFVDAARNYA
+237 AAALSAFVEAARNYA
-252 FALRAENPANY
+252 YALRAEDPANY

-276 ITALPPDDGTGQTM
+276 IAALPPDDGTGQTM

-315 TAADDLFQ
+315 AAADDLFQ

-336 EALANLGPAFA
+336 EALANLGPSFA

-354 AETAAFAGRLPGL
+354 AETAAFVGRLPGL
-367 TSLSYDGGVPF
+367 TTLSYDGGIPF

-390 AHDGQSGGTAG
+390 AHDGQPGGAAG
-401 GGRADRIDE
+401 GSRADRIDE

-425 GALRKLEEAHGASA
+425 GALRKLEEALGASA

>member
-1 MDITALAASPVSESR
+1 MDITALAASPVSESS

-35 AKLSSVSQSAPIS
+35 GKLSSVSRSSPIS
-48 WQDVADNG
+48 WQAVADNG
-56 AAILAQKSKDISVAA
+56 AVILAQKSKDISVAA
-71 YTAVALAHIDGARG
+71 YMAVALIHTDGAQG
-85 FLDGVNLLRGICEN
+85 FLDGVKLLRGICEN
-99 FWEDAFP
+99 FWDDAFP
-106 PKAKMRRR
+106 PKAKLRRR

-128 LRKENQQPIPAELSA
+128 LRKEGQPPVSAALSA
-143 EMTEAVNGLDSLVGT
+143 EMTEAVGELDSLIGG
-158 LMEDAQPLRDIKEA
+158 LMDDAQPLRDIKEA
-172 IRALPLLPEEK
+172 IRAIPLLPEEK
-183 PKEPEPPAAPTPE
+183 PKEPEPQAA
-196 PQPQPQPQTQEP
+196 
-208 PRAQPQRPAP
+208 PAP
-218 EPPRQTAAAPAPAP
+218 EPPHEEPAPQPQVQATPEPPRPAPSPSPAP
-232 QAGDT
+232 QAAQTGDT

-336 EALANLGPAFA
+336 EALANLGPSFA

-354 AETAAFAGRLPGL
+354 AETAAFVGRLPGL
-367 TSLSYDGGVPF
+367 TALSYDGGVPF

-390 AHDGQSGGTAG
+390 AHDGQPGGAAG

>member
-1 MDITALAASPVSESR
+1 MDITALAASPVSESS

-35 AKLSSVSQSAPIS
+35 GKLSSVSRSSPIS
-48 WQDVADNG
+48 WQAVADNG
-56 AAILAQKSKDISVAA
+56 AVILAQKSKDISVAA
-71 YTAVALAHIDGARG
+71 YMAVALIHTDGAQG
-85 FLDGVNLLRGICEN
+85 FLDGVKLLRGICEN
-99 FWEDAFP
+99 FWDDAFP
-106 PKAKMRRR
+106 PKAKLRRR

-128 LRKENQQPIPAELSA
+128 LRKEGQPPVSAALSA
-143 EMTEAVNGLDSLVGT
+143 EMTEAVGELDSLIGG
-158 LMEDAQPLRDIKEA
+158 LMDEAQPLRDIKEA
-172 IRALPLLPEEK
+172 IRAIPLLPEEK
-183 PKEPEPPAAPTPE
+183 PKEPEPQAAPEPE
-196 PQPQPQPQTQEP
+196 PLREEPAPQPQLQ
-208 PRAQPQRPAP
+208 AAP
-218 EPPRQTAAAPAPAP
+218 EPPRPAPSPAPAP
-232 QAGDT
+232 QAVQTGDT
-237 AAALSAFVDAARNYA
+237 AAALSAFVEAARNYA
-252 FALRAENPANY
+252 YALRAEDPANY

-276 ITALPPDDGTGQTM
+276 IAALPPDDGAGQTM

-354 AETAAFAGRLPGL
+354 AETAAFVGRLPGL
-367 TSLSYDGGVPF
+367 TALSYDGGVPF

-425 GALRKLEEAHGASA
+425 GALRKLEEALGASA

>member
-1 MDITALAASPVSESR
+1 MDITALAASPVSESS

-35 AKLSSVSQSAPIS
+35 GKLSSVSRSSPIS
-48 WQDVADNG
+48 WQAVADNG
-56 AAILAQKSKDISVAA
+56 AVILAQKSKDISVAA
-71 YTAVALAHIDGARG
+71 YMAVALIHTDGAQG
-85 FLDGVNLLRGICEN
+85 FLDGVKLLRGICEN
-99 FWEDAFP
+99 FWDDAFP
-106 PKAKMRRR
+106 PKAKLRRR

-128 LRKENQQPIPAELSA
+128 LRKDGQPPVSAALSA
-143 EMTEAVNGLDSLVGT
+143 EMTEAIGELDSLIGG
-158 LMEDAQPLRDIKEA
+158 LMDEAQPLRDIKEA
-172 IRALPLLPEEK
+172 IRAIPLLPEEK
-183 PKEPEPPAAPTPE
+183 PKEPEPQAAPA
-196 PQPQPQPQTQEP
+196 QEP
-208 PRAQPQRPAP
+208 PREEPAPQPQLQAAP
-218 EPPRQTAAAPAPAP
+218 EPPRPAPAP
-232 QAGDT
+232 SPAPQAAQTGDT
-237 AAALSAFVDAARNYA
+237 AAALSAFVEAARNYA
-252 FALRAENPANY
+252 YALRAEAPSNY

-276 ITALPPDDGTGQTM
+276 IAALPPDDGTGQTM

-336 EALANLGPAFA
+336 EALANLGPSFA

-354 AETAAFAGRLPGL
+354 AETAAFVGRLPGL
-367 TSLSYDGGVPF
+367 TALSYDGGVPF

>member
-1 MDITALAASPVSESR
+1 MDITALAASPVSESQ

-35 AKLSSVSQSAPIS
+35 GKLSSVSQSSPVS
-48 WQDVADNG
+48 WQAVAGNG
-56 AAILAQKSKDISVAA
+56 AVILAQKSKDISVAA
-71 YTAVALAHIDGARG
+71 YMAVALIHTDGAQG

-99 FWEDAFP
+99 FWDDAFP

-128 LRKENQQPIPAELSA
+128 LRKEGQPPVSAALSA
-143 EMTEAVNGLDSLVGT
+143 EMTEAVGELDSLIGG
-158 LMEDAQPLRDIKEA
+158 LMEEAQPLRDIKEA
-172 IRALPLLPEEK
+172 IRAIPLLPEEK
-183 PKEPEPPAAPTPE
+183 PKEPEPQAAPEPE
-196 PQPQPQPQTQEP
+196 PLREEPAPQPQLQ
-208 PRAQPQRPAP
+208 AAP
-218 EPPRQTAAAPAPAP
+218 EPPSPAPAP
-232 QAGDT
+232 SPAPQAAQSGDT
-237 AAALSAFVDAARNYA
+237 AAALSAFVEAARNYA
-252 FALRAENPANY
+252 YALRAEDPANY

-276 ITALPPDDGTGQTM
+276 IAALPPDDGTGQTM
-290 VPPPDMDRVEAAER
+290 VPPPDMDRVEATER

-336 EALANLGPAFA
+336 EALANLGPSFA

-354 AETAAFAGRLPGL
+354 AETAAFVGRLPGL
-367 TSLSYDGGVPF
+367 TALSYDGGVPF

-390 AHDGQSGGTAG
+390 AHDGQSGGSAG

-425 GALRKLEEAHGASA
+425 GALRKLEEAHGVSA

-476 GLAKLEPDIAVEA
+476 GLAKLEPDLAVEA

>member
-1 MDITALAASPVSESR
+1 MDITALAASPVSESQ

-183 PKEPEPPAAPTPE
+183 PKEPEPPAAPLPE
-196 PQPQPQPQTQEP
+196 PQPQPQTKEP
-208 PRAQPQRPAP
+208 PRAQPQGPAP
-218 EPPRQTAAAPAPAP
+218 EPPRQTAAAPASAP

-252 FALRAENPANY
+252 FVLRAENPANY

-304 LLAGKNWLKAA
+304 LLSGKNWLKAA
-315 TAADDLFQ
+315 IAADDLFQ

-367 TSLSYDGGVPF
+367 TSLSYDGGLPF
-378 VSPATRA
+378 VSPATCA

-390 AHDGQSGGTAG
+390 MHDGQSGGTDG
-401 GGRADRIDE
+401 GPCGGKIDTA
-410 VIAEARETLAAGDAA
+410 ITEAREILAGGDAV
-425 GALRKLEEAHGASA
+425 GALKKLEDSYGTSA
-439 AGNVRLRAEE
+439 VGNIRLRAEE
-449 LHMLCSQREAKTAAA
+449 LHMLCSQRETKTAAA
-464 LARALAR
+464 LARATAR

-476 GLAKLEPDIAVEA
+476 GLAKLEPDLAAEA

-494 RALDLA
+494 QALDLA
-500 GDAEGAEALREK
+500 GDTEGAEALREK
-512 TAAIKPSAVLGWN
+512 TAGIKPSAVLGWS

>member
-99 FWEDAFP
+99 FWDDAFP

-128 LRKENQQPIPAELSA
+128 LRKENQPPIPAELSA

-196 PQPQPQPQTQEP
+196 PQPQPQTQEP
-208 PRAQPQRPAP
+208 PREQPQRQVP

-237 AAALSAFVDAARNYA
+237 AAALSAFVDAARTYA

-367 TSLSYDGGVPF
+367 TSLSYDGGIPF

-390 AHDGQSGGTAG
+390 AHDGQSGGSDCGPG
-401 GGRADRIDE
+401 GGKIDAA
-410 VIAEARETLAAGDAA
+410 IAEAREILAGGDAA
-425 GALRKLEEAHGASA
+425 GALKKLEDSHGTSA

-449 LHMLCSQREAKTAAA
+449 LHMLCSQRETKTAAA
-464 LARALAR
+464 LARAIAR

-476 GLAKLEPDIAVEA
+476 GLAKLEPDLAAEA

-494 RALDLA
+494 QALDLA

-512 TAAIKPSAVLGWN
+512 TAGIKPSAVLGWS

>member
-99 FWEDAFP
+99 FWDDAFP
-106 PKAKMRRR
+106 PKAKLRRR

-128 LRKENQQPIPAELSA
+128 LRKEGQPPVSAALSA
-143 EMTEAVNGLDSLVGT
+143 EMTEAVGELDSLIGG
-158 LMEDAQPLRDIKEA
+158 LMDDAQPLRDIKEA
-172 IRALPLLPEEK
+172 IRAIPLLPEEK
-183 PKEPEPPAAPTPE
+183 PKEPEPQAA
-196 PQPQPQPQTQEP
+196 
-208 PRAQPQRPAP
+208 PAP
-218 EPPRQTAAAPAPAP
+218 EPPREEPAPQPQVQATPEPPRPAPAP
-232 QAGDT
+232 SPAPQAAQTGDT
-237 AAALSAFVDAARNYA
+237 AAALSAFVEAARNYA
-252 FALRAENPANY
+252 YALRAEDPANY

-276 ITALPPDDGTGQTM
+276 IAALPPDDGTGQTM

-315 TAADDLFQ
+315 AAADDLFQ

-336 EALANLGPAFA
+336 EALANLGPSFA

-354 AETAAFAGRLPGL
+354 AETAAFVGRLPGL
-367 TSLSYDGGVPF
+367 TALSYDGGIPF

-390 AHDGQSGGTAG
+390 AHDGESGGAAG

>member
-1 MDITALAASPVSESR
+1 MDITALAASPVSESS

-35 AKLSSVSQSAPIS
+35 GKLSSVNRNSPIS
-48 WQDVADNG
+48 WQAVADNG
-56 AAILAQKSKDISVAA
+56 AVILAQKSKDISVAA
-71 YTAVALAHIDGARG
+71 YMAVALIHTDGAQG
-85 FLDGVNLLRGICEN
+85 FLDGVKLLRGICEN
-99 FWEDAFP
+99 FWDDAFP
-106 PKAKMRRR
+106 PKAKLRRR

-128 LRKENQQPIPAELSA
+128 LRKEGQPPVSAALSA
-143 EMTEAVNGLDSLVGT
+143 EMTEAVGELDSLIGG
-158 LMEDAQPLRDIKEA
+158 LMEEAQPLRDIKEA
-172 IRALPLLPEEK
+172 IRAIPLLPEEK
-183 PKEPEPPAAPTPE
+183 PKEPEPQAAPEPE
-196 PQPQPQPQTQEP
+196 PLREEPAPQPQLQ
-208 PRAQPQRPAP
+208 AAP
-218 EPPRQTAAAPAPAP
+218 EPPRPAPSPAPAP
-232 QAGDT
+232 QAAQTGDT
-237 AAALSAFVDAARNYA
+237 AAALSAFVEAARNYA
-252 FALRAENPANY
+252 YALRAEDPANY

-276 ITALPPDDGTGQTM
+276 IAALPPDDGTGQTM

-315 TAADDLFQ
+315 AAADDLFQ

-336 EALANLGPAFA
+336 EALANLGPSFA

-354 AETAAFAGRLPGL
+354 AETAAFVGRLPGL
-367 TSLSYDGGVPF
+367 TTLSYDGGIPF

-390 AHDGQSGGTAG
+390 AHDGQPGGAAG
-401 GGRADRIDE
+401 GGRADRIDK

-425 GALRKLEEAHGASA
+425 GALRKLEDALGASA

>member
-1 MDITALAASPVSESR
+1 MDITALAASPVSESS

-35 AKLSSVSQSAPIS
+35 GKLSSVNRNSPIS
-48 WQDVADNG
+48 WQAVADNG
-56 AAILAQKSKDISVAA
+56 AVILAQKSKDISVAA
-71 YTAVALAHIDGARG
+71 YMAVALIHTDGAQG
-85 FLDGVNLLRGICEN
+85 FLDGVKLLRGICEN
-99 FWEDAFP
+99 FWDDAFP
-106 PKAKMRRR
+106 PKAKLRRR

-128 LRKENQQPIPAELSA
+128 LRKEGQPPVSAALSA
-143 EMTEAVNGLDSLVGT
+143 EMTEAVGELDSLIGG
-158 LMEDAQPLRDIKEA
+158 LMDDAQPLRDIKEA
-172 IRALPLLPEEK
+172 IRAIPLLPEEK
-183 PKEPEPPAAPTPE
+183 PKEPEPQAA
-196 PQPQPQPQTQEP
+196 
-208 PRAQPQRPAP
+208 PAP
-218 EPPRQTAAAPAPAP
+218 EPPREEPAPQPQLQAAPEPPRPAPAPASAP
-232 QAGDT
+232 QAAQTGDT
-237 AAALSAFVDAARNYA
+237 AAALSAFVEAARNYA
-252 FALRAENPANY
+252 YALRAEDPANY

-276 ITALPPDDGTGQTM
+276 IAALPPDDGAGQTM

-354 AETAAFAGRLPGL
+354 AETAAFVGRLPGL
-367 TSLSYDGGVPF
+367 TALSYDGGVPF

-425 GALRKLEEAHGASA
+425 GALRKLEEALGASA

>member
-1 MDITALAASPVSESR
+1 MDITALAASPVSESS

-35 AKLSSVSQSAPIS
+35 GKLSSVSRSSPIS
-48 WQDVADNG
+48 WQAVADNG
-56 AAILAQKSKDISVAA
+56 AVILAQKSKDISVAA
-71 YTAVALAHIDGARG
+71 YMAVALIHTDGAQG
-85 FLDGVNLLRGICEN
+85 FLDGVKLLRGICEN
-99 FWEDAFP
+99 FWDDAFP
-106 PKAKMRRR
+106 PKTKLRRR

-128 LRKENQQPIPAELSA
+128 LRKDGQPPVSAALSA
-143 EMTEAVNGLDSLVGT
+143 EMTEAVGELDSLIGG
-158 LMEDAQPLRDIKEA
+158 LMEEAQPLRDIKEA
-172 IRALPLLPEEK
+172 IRAIPLLPEEK
-183 PKEPEPPAAPTPE
+183 PKEPEPQAAPA
-196 PQPQPQPQTQEP
+196 QEP
-208 PRAQPQRPAP
+208 PREEPAPQPQLQAAP
-218 EPPRQTAAAPAPAP
+218 EPPRPAPAP
-232 QAGDT
+232 SPAPQAAQTGDT
-237 AAALSAFVDAARNYA
+237 AAALSAFVEAARNYA
-252 FALRAENPANY
+252 YALRAEAPSNY

-276 ITALPPDDGTGQTM
+276 IAALPPDDGTGQTM

-336 EALANLGPAFA
+336 EALANLGPSFA

-354 AETAAFAGRLPGL
+354 AETAAFVGRLPGL
-367 TSLSYDGGVPF
+367 TALSYDGGVPF

>member
-99 FWEDAFP
+99 FWDDAFP
-106 PKAKMRRR
+106 PKAKLRRR

-128 LRKENQQPIPAELSA
+128 LRKEGQPPVSAALSA
-143 EMTEAVNGLDSLVGT
+143 EMTEAVGELDSLIGG
-158 LMEDAQPLRDIKEA
+158 LMDDAQPLRDIKEA

-196 PQPQPQPQTQEP
+196 PQPQPQTQEP
-208 PRAQPQRPAP
+208 PREQPQRQVP

-237 AAALSAFVDAARNYA
+237 AAALSAFVDAARTYA

-367 TSLSYDGGVPF
+367 TSLSYDGGIPF

-390 AHDGQSGGTAG
+390 AHDGQSGGSDCGPG
-401 GGRADRIDE
+401 GGKIDAA
-410 VIAEARETLAAGDAA
+410 IAEAREILAGGDAA
-425 GALRKLEEAHGASA
+425 GALKKLEDSHGTSA

-449 LHMLCSQREAKTAAA
+449 LHMLCSQRETKTAAA
-464 LARALAR
+464 LARAIAR

-476 GLAKLEPDIAVEA
+476 GLAKLEPDLAAEA

-494 RALDLA
+494 QALDLA

-512 TAAIKPSAVLGWN
+512 TAGIKPSAVLGWS

>member
-1 MDITALAASPVSESR
+1 MDITALAASPVSESS

-35 AKLSSVSQSAPIS
+35 GKLSSVSRSSPIS
-48 WQDVADNG
+48 WQAVADNG
-56 AAILAQKSKDISVAA
+56 AVILAQKSKDISVAA
-71 YTAVALAHIDGARG
+71 YMAVALIHTDGAQG
-85 FLDGVNLLRGICEN
+85 FLDGVKLLRGICEN
-99 FWEDAFP
+99 FWDDAFP
-106 PKAKMRRR
+106 PKAKLRRR

-128 LRKENQQPIPAELSA
+128 LRKDGQPPVSAALSA
-143 EMTEAVNGLDSLVGT
+143 EMTEAIGELDSLIGG
-158 LMEDAQPLRDIKEA
+158 LMDEAQPLRDIKEA
-172 IRALPLLPEEK
+172 IRAIPLLPEEK
-183 PKEPEPPAAPTPE
+183 PKEPEPQAAPEPE
-196 PQPQPQPQTQEP
+196 PLREEPAPQPQLQ
-208 PRAQPQRPAP
+208 AAP
-218 EPPRQTAAAPAPAP
+218 EPPRPAPSPAPAP
-232 QAGDT
+232 QAAQTGDT
-237 AAALSAFVDAARNYA
+237 AAALSAFVEAARNYA
-252 FALRAENPANY
+252 YALRAEAPSNY

-276 ITALPPDDGTGQTM
+276 IAALPPDDGTGQTM

-336 EALANLGPAFA
+336 EALANLGPSFA

-354 AETAAFAGRLPGL
+354 AETAAFVGRLPGL
-367 TSLSYDGGVPF
+367 TALSYDGGVPF

>member
-1 MDITALAASPVSESR
+1 MDITALAASPVSESS

-35 AKLSSVSQSAPIS
+35 GKLSSVSRSSPIS
-48 WQDVADNG
+48 WQAVADNG
-56 AAILAQKSKDISVAA
+56 AVILAQKSKDISVAA
-71 YTAVALAHIDGARG
+71 YMAVALIHTDGAQG
-85 FLDGVNLLRGICEN
+85 FLDGVKLLRGICEN
-99 FWEDAFP
+99 FWDDAFP
-106 PKAKMRRR
+106 PKAKLRRR

-128 LRKENQQPIPAELSA
+128 LRKEGQPPVSAALSA
-143 EMTEAVNGLDSLVGT
+143 EMTEAVGELDSLIGG
-158 LMEDAQPLRDIKEA
+158 LMEEAQPLRDIKEA
-172 IRALPLLPEEK
+172 IRAIPLLPEEK
-183 PKEPEPPAAPTPE
+183 PKEPEPQAAPEPE
-196 PQPQPQPQTQEP
+196 PLREEPAPQPQLQ
-208 PRAQPQRPAP
+208 AAP
-218 EPPRQTAAAPAPAP
+218 EPPSPAPAP
-232 QAGDT
+232 SPAPQAAQSGDT
-237 AAALSAFVDAARNYA
+237 AAALSAFVEAARNYA
-252 FALRAENPANY
+252 YALRAEDPANY

-276 ITALPPDDGTGQTM
+276 IAALPPDDGTGQTM

-336 EALANLGPAFA
+336 EALANLGPSFA

-354 AETAAFAGRLPGL
+354 AETAAFVGRLPGL
-367 TSLSYDGGVPF
+367 TALSYDGGVPF

-425 GALRKLEEAHGASA
+425 GALRKLEEALGASA

>member
-1 MDITALAASPVSESR
+1 MDITALAASPVSESS

-35 AKLSSVSQSAPIS
+35 GKLSSVSQSSPIS
-48 WQDVADNG
+48 WQAVADNG
-56 AAILAQKSKDISVAA
+56 AVILAQKSKDISVAA
-71 YTAVALAHIDGARG
+71 YMAVALIHTDGAQG
-85 FLDGVNLLRGICEN
+85 FLDGVKLLRGICEN
-99 FWEDAFP
+99 FWDDAFP
-106 PKAKMRRR
+106 PKAKLRRR

-128 LRKENQQPIPAELSA
+128 LRKEGQPPVSAALSA
-143 EMTEAVNGLDSLVGT
+143 EMTEAVGELDSLIGG
-158 LMEDAQPLRDIKEA
+158 LMEEAQPLRDIKEA
-172 IRALPLLPEEK
+172 IRAIPMLPEEK
-183 PKEPEPPAAPTPE
+183 PKEPEPQAA
-196 PQPQPQPQTQEP
+196 
-208 PRAQPQRPAP
+208 PAP
-218 EPPRQTAAAPAPAP
+218 EPPREEPAPQPQLQAAPEPPRPAPAPASAP
-232 QAGDT
+232 QAAQTGDT
-237 AAALSAFVDAARNYA
+237 AAALSAFVEAARNYA
-252 FALRAENPANY
+252 YALRAEDPANY

-336 EALANLGPAFA
+336 EALANLGPSFA

-354 AETAAFAGRLPGL
+354 AETAAFVGQLPGL
-367 TSLSYDGGVPF
+367 TTLSYDGGIPF

-390 AHDGQSGGTAG
+390 AHDGQPGGAAG
-401 GGRADRIDE
+401 GGRADRIDK

-425 GALRKLEEAHGASA
+425 GALRKLEDALGASA

>member
-1 MDITALAASPVSESR
+1 MDITALAASPVSESS

-35 AKLSSVSQSAPIS
+35 GKLSSVSRSSPIS
-48 WQDVADNG
+48 WQAVADNG
-56 AAILAQKSKDISVAA
+56 AVILAQKSKDISVAA
-71 YTAVALAHIDGARG
+71 YMAVALIHTDGAQG
-85 FLDGVNLLRGICEN
+85 FLDGVKLLRGICEN
-99 FWEDAFP
+99 FWDDAFP
-106 PKAKMRRR
+106 PKAKLRRR

-128 LRKENQQPIPAELSA
+128 LRKEGQPPVSAALSA
-143 EMTEAVNGLDSLVGT
+143 EMTEAVGELDSLIGG
-158 LMEDAQPLRDIKEA
+158 LMEEAQPLRDIKEA
-172 IRALPLLPEEK
+172 IRAIPLLPEEK
-183 PKEPEPPAAPTPE
+183 PKEPEPQAAPEPEPLREEPAPQPQLQAAPE
-196 PQPQPQPQTQEP
+196 PQS
-208 PRAQPQRPAP
+208 
-218 EPPRQTAAAPAPAP
+218 PAPAP
-232 QAGDT
+232 SPAPQAAQSGDT
-237 AAALSAFVDAARNYA
+237 AAALSAFVEAARNYA
-252 FALRAENPANY
+252 YALRAEDPANY

-290 VPPPDMDRVEAAER
+290 VPPPDMERVEAAER

-336 EALANLGPAFA
+336 EALANLGPSFA

-354 AETAAFAGRLPGL
+354 AETAAFVGRLPGL
-367 TSLSYDGGVPF
+367 TTLSYDGGIPF

-390 AHDGQSGGTAG
+390 AHDGQPGGAAG
-401 GGRADRIDE
+401 GGRADRIDK

-425 GALRKLEEAHGASA
+425 GALRKLEDALGASA